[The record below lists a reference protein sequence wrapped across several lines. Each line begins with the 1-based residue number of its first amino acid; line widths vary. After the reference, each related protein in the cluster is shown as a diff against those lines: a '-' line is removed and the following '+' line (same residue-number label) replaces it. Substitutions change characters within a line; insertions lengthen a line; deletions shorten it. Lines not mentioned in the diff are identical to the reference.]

1 MCKITVLVAVYNA
14 ERYLEECLRSL
25 CNQSLREVQIVC
37 IDDCSTDHS
46 PLILQRFAQSDPRIT
61 VLRTPVNSGQAVA
74 RNLGLTVAKG
84 EFTTFLD
91 SDDYYAPTSLEQVYQ
106 ALQGQPQAD
115 CALMDVVMVDEAT
128 GHEEHYVN
136 HTEQRVLTGHQAF
149 SLCLDRWRIH
159 GVYVVRTAI
168 HQRYSYDTTCRTYS
182 DDNTTR
188 LHYLH
193 SHQVLLTRAPYFYRQ
208 HTASST
214 HQCSLRRFDLLEANL
229 SMRRSLLAE
238 AQAGNL
244 PQAERMLRLWETQ
257 RYTNLVGIY
266 GYWLRH
272 RKQLSPEERAEAL
285 KRIKRCFHTIVRS
298 EIGASVKYRPFYF
311 PWRGFAWFA
320 LQARAYFALRGLLG
334 RW

>member
-25 CNQSLREVQIVC
+25 CNQSLHEVQIVC

-46 PLILQRFAQSDPRIT
+46 PHILQRFAETDPRIT
-61 VLRTPVNSGQAVA
+61 VLRTSVNSGQAVA
-74 RNLGLTVAKG
+74 RNLGLTVAQG

-106 ALQGQPQAD
+106 ALQSHSQAD

-136 HTEQRVLTGHQAF
+136 HTEQRVLTGEQAF
-149 SLCLDRWRIH
+149 SLCLDSWRIH

-168 HQRYSYDTTCRTYS
+168 HQRYPYDATCRTYS

-193 SHQVLLTRAPYFYRQ
+193 SRQVLLTSAPYFYRQ
-208 HTASST
+208 HAASST

-238 AQAGNL
+238 AQAGHL
-244 PQAERMLRLWETQ
+244 PQAERTLRLWETQ
-257 RYTNLVGIY
+257 RYTNLIGLY

-272 RKQLSPEERAEAL
+272 RQQLLPEERAEAL
-285 KRIKRCFHTIVRS
+285 RRIKQCFHTIERS
-298 EIGASVKYRPFYF
+298 EIRVSVKYRPFYF
-311 PWRGFAWFA
+311 PWRAFAVFA
-320 LQARAYFALRGLLG
+320 LQARVYFTLRKLVG
-334 RW
+334 R